1 MEERI
6 VQEVILQGNP
16 GMGLDFP
23 RIGFSPPFLYLMR
36 FFWMCCDIRYVVE
49 AGRFAHCWSGNVI
62 VAKQS

>member
-36 FFWMCCDIRYVVE
+36 FFGCVVTSDT
-49 AGRFAHCWSGNVI
+49 WW
-62 VAKQS
+62 KQAILPTVGLEISL

>member
-6 VQEVILQGNP
+6 VP

-36 FFWMCCDIRYVVE
+36 FFGCVVTSDT
-49 AGRFAHCWSGNVI
+49 WW
-62 VAKQS
+62 KQAILPTVGLEISL

>member
-36 FFWMCCDIRYVVE
+36 FFWMCCDIRYEVE
-49 AGRFAHCWSGNVI
+49 AGRFAHC
-62 VAKQS
+62 